1 MIILINGTY
10 GVGKSSVSKEI
21 QRQIENGKVRLF
33 DPDGFYQDIKKE
45 IFYDIILNGGGV
57 NPQNNISFLNRVK
70 KELKVFTNKEIMC
83 IVPMAVTTKES
94 LEIIWKYLYTNEKEF
109 CHFILD
115 ADESAITERIVSD
128 IERKQKELALDEL
141 HSNVIF
147 LKSNF
152 EDAIRIDTNHKKVE
166 EVAHEIIHIIKL
178 KYFMK

>member
-70 KELKVFTNKEIMC
+70 KELKVFMNKEIMC

-115 ADESAITERIVSD
+115 ADESAITERIVSL
-128 IERKQKELALDEL
+128 ICFLLPPYL
-141 HSNVIF
+141 FSFGSNASRRPSPRRLKASVIRQI
-147 LKSNF
+147 
-152 EDAIRIDTNHKKVE
+152 IRDGNTS
-166 EVAHEIIHIIKL
+166 
-178 KYFMK
+178 FQG